1 MSPTHLYISVPVLHH
16 GLFPDAPH
24 LSRICPGLP
33 PVCPDTAG
41 DYLVLD
47 WPLGPQE
54 ALATLR
60 DIEALASSGVE
71 ADALRARH
79 SMEQERALALQE
91 EASVRRML
99 SGRESLA
106 APDLE
111 IPRLMAQRAL
121 LAAWS
126 QESGLLEL
134 DALSKRADAK
144 AASLA
149 RILAEDGDVS
159 FAEHAAPAVD
169 AAMLPH
175 WNKVLEHLALFL
187 PAQAVLC
194 TADPRMAAHL
204 EEAGLVLPPAED
216 PDFPRP
222 AGEPAPMLK
231 GGSAPLWRVLG
242 HALPVSEKPWLDA
255 VHAFRILT
263 GYVHG

>member
-1 MSPTHLYISVPVLHH
+1 MSPTHPYISVPVLHH

-33 PVCPDTAG
+33 PVCTDTTEG
-41 DYLVLD
+41 YLALD

-60 DIEALASSGVE
+60 DIEVLASSGVE

-79 SMEQERALALQE
+79 TMEQERARALQE

-99 SGRESLA
+99 SGREAVA

-111 IPRLMAQRAL
+111 IPRMMAQRAL
-121 LAAWS
+121 LAAWA

-134 DALSKRADAK
+134 DVLSKRADAK
-144 AASLA
+144 AVSLA

-159 FAEHAAPAVD
+159 LAEHAAPAVD

-175 WNKVLEHLALFL
+175 WNKVLEHMALFL
-187 PAQAVLC
+187 PDHAVLC

-216 PDFPRP
+216 QDFPRR
-222 AGEPAPMLK
+222 ADVPAPVLA
-231 GGSAPLWRVLG
+231 GGAAPLWRMLG
-242 HALPVSEKPWLDA
+242 HARPVPEKPWLDA

-263 GYVHG
+263 ESVHG